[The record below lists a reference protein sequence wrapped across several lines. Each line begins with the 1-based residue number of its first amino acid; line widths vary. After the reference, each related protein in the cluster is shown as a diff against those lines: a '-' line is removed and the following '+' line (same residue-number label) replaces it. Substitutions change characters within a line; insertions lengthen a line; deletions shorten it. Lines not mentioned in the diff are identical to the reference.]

1 MRIERYEV
9 ASAVHK
15 IVEFVVFIYLHLLIF
30 IFLLFVIIL
39 IQRNLEQVVPYSILT
54 KYSYIHSGINIEIR
68 LVSYNAKVH
77 NDNNAGTS
85 QRCVGNNS

>member
-9 ASAVHK
+9 ASAVHR
-15 IVEFVVFIYLHLLIF
+15 IVEFVDFIFYLLIF